1 MRNREQ
7 TGALLRCQTPAER
20 VERDADPL
28 NEIAD
33 RVGGV
38 SIRSVHNYIGAGKL
52 RSVKIGG
59 RRMVLRADLEMF
71 LAKARADAE

>member
-20 VERDADPL
+20 VERDAYPL

-38 SIRSVHNYIGAGKL
+38 SIRSVHNAGKL